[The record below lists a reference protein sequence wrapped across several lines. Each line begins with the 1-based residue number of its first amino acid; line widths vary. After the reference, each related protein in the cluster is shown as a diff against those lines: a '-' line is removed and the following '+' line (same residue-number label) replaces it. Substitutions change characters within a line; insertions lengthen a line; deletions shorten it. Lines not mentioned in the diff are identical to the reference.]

1 MPTSEAD
8 TLVVEP
14 LVVMEPRVLLAMA
27 TVPLLAE
34 LMPNVVPPE
43 LEVLTAIDPV
53 PEPLPM
59 VLPVTV
65 PMFKLPACA

>member
-8 TLVVEP
+8 TLVAAP
-14 LVVMEPRVLLAMA
+14 LVLMEPMVLLATA

-34 LMPNVVPPE
+34 LMPNVVPPVP
-43 LEVLTAIDPV
+43 EVVTEIEPV
-53 PEPLPM
+53 PVPLPM

-65 PMFKLPACA
+65 PMFTLPACA